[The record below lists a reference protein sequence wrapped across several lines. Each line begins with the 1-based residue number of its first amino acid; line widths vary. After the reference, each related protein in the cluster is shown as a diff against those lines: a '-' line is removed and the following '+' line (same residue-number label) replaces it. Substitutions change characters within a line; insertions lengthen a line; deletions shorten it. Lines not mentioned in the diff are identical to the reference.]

1 MRPFS
6 REYVLATTV
15 SHMQKCVDNSIRKT
29 FDRVPDFMNDE
40 VKSKEVFI
48 TLANL
53 HAMKKRVN
61 ELSKESA
68 PSTEVAVIPN
78 VST

>member
-15 SHMQKCVDNSIRKT
+15 AHMHKCVENSIRKT
-29 FDRVPDFMNDE
+29 FDRVPDFIEDE

-61 ELSKESA
+61 DLSKDDAQSIT
-68 PSTEVAVIPN
+68 PPLPPI
-78 VST
+78 

>member
-53 HAMKKRVN
+53 HAMKKDVN
-61 ELSKESA
+61 NLVKGGTPSVDVSSKDEK
-68 PSTEVAVIPN
+68 
-78 VST
+78 

>member
-1 MRPFS
+1 
-6 REYVLATTV
+6 
-15 SHMQKCVDNSIRKT
+15 MQKCVDNSIRKT

-53 HAMKKRVN
+53 HAMKKDVN
-61 ELSKESA
+61 NLVKGGTPSVDVSSKDEK
-68 PSTEVAVIPN
+68 
-78 VST
+78 